1 MPKEDTANRTKRRK
15 KETTLREAV
24 VGRVGQ
30 FFELHGL
37 ETAMEKFDAMKVLF
51 SGCQDWPGIE
61 KEVMDFFMEKKR
73 LSIQADGERQ
83 QQMDEAWMQGL
94 AKGINGGQVNLLT
107 GTNSQAPFYSSTP
120 TMGGGH
126 KQ

>member
-1 MPKEDTANRTKRRK
+1 MPKEDTSNRTKRRK

-37 ETAMEKFDAMKVLF
+37 DVAMEKFDAMKVLF

-94 AKGINGGQVNLLT
+94 AKGSRANQDVGGQ
-107 GTNSQAPFYSSTP
+107 GRR
-120 TMGGGH
+120 
-126 KQ
+126 